1 MGLRCELCDDF
12 LPIFQ
17 FSKLCEK
24 CYRIRTLVKVYGKDD
39 ICSHLEDKF
48 MVSHTREEEE
58 KRKDAEYFKREEV
71 RLNQELIQELNKLET
86 IVEEKEKTEYK
97 IDVGG
102 NQVEVPLKDQQSD
115 VADKDLKLKNV
126 EIPKE
131 VINEYN
137 TRSKLK

>member
-39 ICSHLEDKF
+39 ICSHLEEKF

-58 KRKDAEYFKREEV
+58 KRKDADYFKKEEI
-71 RLNQELIQELNKLET
+71 RLNQELLQELNKLET
-86 IVEEKEKTEYK
+86 IAEERVNEEKNT
-97 IDVGG
+97 
-102 NQVEVPLKDQQSD
+102 PLQSSEEEEGS
-115 VADKDLKLKNV
+115 KS
-126 EIPKE
+126 EPTSPTC
-131 VINEYN
+131 YQ
-137 TRSKLK
+137 TRSKKLK

>member
-1 MGLRCELCDDF
+1 
-12 LPIFQ
+12 
-17 FSKLCEK
+17 
-24 CYRIRTLVKVYGKDD
+24 
-39 ICSHLEDKF
+39 

-58 KRKDAEYFKREEV
+58 KRKDAEYFKREEI

-86 IVEEKEKTEYK
+86 IVEEKENVKYE

-102 NQVEVPLKDQQSD
+102 NNVEVPLKDQQSD

-126 EIPKE
+126 EIPQE
-131 VINEYN
+131 VIREYN